1 MSVGSPD
8 GVVGR
13 RRLEVLAA
21 GAAVVA
27 NGIVLAAPLAVF
39 PPSLVTSGFVVR
51 FLVFYV
57 AATALVLA
65 DQLAEPD
72 RAGDGQDVGLACG
85 TGLALLAVF
94 WTSLTEDAFAMP
106 DRAGGLVPFL
116 GLVLMMAGA
125 VMRACAVLA
134 LGSGFV
140 SDRHPDAGRP
150 LATSGL
156 HAVLRHPSE
165 AGTLACGLGA
175 SLLFGSPSGFAVF
188 AVLLVPLVLVRV
200 RREDR
205 ALEAAYGDAFRA
217 YAAVTGAL
225 VPWVAPRPDTSPDE
239 VEPGYWSRRRWA
251 SAPSAVDV
259 LVSGAIFAGA
269 FELGAWLVLLIPAA
283 WAFRRYGRT
292 NRVGLV
298 AWSLAWLTVVVL
310 LTMIVPACEDIY
322 RDIGLDLPVST
333 AMLLEAARL
342 ATVQPLASTLALI
355 GGFASAGL
363 IARSR
368 ARPDVLIVSDAV
380 PIVLAGALVIGA
392 VVGLCLPLVV
402 TVETLG

>member
-1 MSVGSPD
+1 M
-8 GVVGR
+8 VGR
-13 RRLEVLAA
+13 RWLEVMAA

-27 NGIVLAAPLAVF
+27 NGIVLAAPLVVF
-39 PPSLVTSGFVVR
+39 PPPLVTGGFVVR
-51 FLVFYV
+51 FLVFYA

-72 RAGDGQDVGLACG
+72 RAGDGQDVGLAVG

-94 WTSLTEDAFAMP
+94 WTSLTEGAFAMP

-116 GLVLMMAGA
+116 GFVVMMAGA

-165 AGTLACGLGA
+165 AGTLASGLGA
-175 SLLFGSPSGFAVF
+175 SLVFGSPSGFAVF

-225 VPWVAPRPDTSPDE
+225 VPWAAPSPDASLDL

-259 LVSGAIFAGA
+259 LVSGAVFAA
-269 FELGAWLVLLIPAA
+269 ALELGAWLVLLIPAA
-283 WAFRRYGRT
+283 WALRRYGRT

-310 LTMIVPACEDIY
+310 LTIVAPAFEDVYRRSGVHVPA
-322 RDIGLDLPVST
+322 ST
-333 AMLLEAARL
+333 TVLFEAARL

-380 PIVLAGALVIGA
+380 SIVLSAALVIGA
-392 VVGLCLPLVV
+392 AVGLCLPLVD
-402 TVETLG
+402 TVETWG